1 MQTNGKGA
9 KGISDISLILN
20 AEFPCGWFTSENY
33 WLLSVPAGA
42 GDTFSVPSERQE
54 KGVFQG
60 AELPKCISE
69 ISKLLK
75 LLIHHWLPGLF
86 CSDLGP

>member
-1 MQTNGKGA
+1 MQTNGKGTR
-9 KGISDISLILN
+9 GISNISLILN
-20 AEFPCGWFTSENY
+20 KEFQCGCFISKNY

-42 GDTFSVPSERQE
+42 GDTFNVPPERQE